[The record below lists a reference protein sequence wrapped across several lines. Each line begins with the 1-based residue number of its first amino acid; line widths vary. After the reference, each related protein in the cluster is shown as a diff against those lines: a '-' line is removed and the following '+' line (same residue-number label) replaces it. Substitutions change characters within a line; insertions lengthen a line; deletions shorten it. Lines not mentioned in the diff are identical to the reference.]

1 MPLGEEF
8 ERSGAWLF
16 QRRSYVP
23 PLLLIGV
30 AVAASERPGRDDIP
44 GLEAPVAL
52 AGLAVALVK
61 GLPTITTGASVAA
74 IEPHSYTLDILIRG
88 CPERLSPI
96 TPVQNG

>member
-30 AVAASERPGRDDIP
+30 AVAASERPGRDGIP
-44 GLEAPVAL
+44 GLEAPAAL
-52 AGLAVALVK
+52 AGLAVALV
-61 GLPTITTGASVAA
+61 GLVIRAVVVGSAPGAPPGKTAA
-74 IEPHSYTLDILIRG
+74 PRSR
-88 CPERLSPI
+88 PR
-96 TPVQNG
+96 